1 MKDIAKFFNC
11 GSVYLNRE
19 SYVYRVVSLS
29 NIIEKIIPFFQNN
42 PIHGVKYQDF
52 QDFVRVAELMKEK

>member
-1 MKDIAKFFNC
+1 MKDIAKFFNW
-11 GSVYLNRE
+11 VRIPKPE

-52 QDFVRVAELMKEK
+52 QDFG